1 MRLQVTTRSV
11 LGAVAYET
19 GGILVDAGRIRLFG
33 AGSERSLLTVNEAID
48 GFGDVVF
55 VADDVLGGIFALNG
69 GRFGPA
75 DLGQIFHLAADSV
88 AWSCLDI
95 GYADFVAWCLTGD
108 RDALYDRF
116 ARLPASG
123 SLRLPSRWLGRS
135 TRSSGRKRRGLRRR
149 RRGSCRRMRLCGS
162 GLSSPVSRSSRMAP
176 KPAAPVTSPFQ
187 PAAPARSG
195 LRAAPAPRR

>member
-1 MRLQVTTRSV
+1 LRLQVTTRSV

-55 VADDVLGGIFALNG
+55 VANDVLGGIFALNG
-69 GRFGPA
+69 ARFGPA

-116 ARLPASG
+116 ARLPAFREPAPAISMAWSFYPFLWTKEAG
-123 SLRLPSRWLGRS
+123 AAPPAARVVPADEV
-135 TRSSGRKRRGLRRR
+135 
-149 RRGSCRRMRLCGS
+149 MRLRIEFS
-162 GLSSPVSRSSRMAP
+162 GFEIESDGP
-176 KPAAPVTSPFQ
+176 
-187 PAAPARSG
+187 
-195 LRAAPAPRR
+195 